1 MRRRRTDSSTASIA
15 KAGRGSSELQFESV
29 AVLWQFWSA
38 VERVSTA
45 GRQSKTFVTCDE
57 RHVAQSA
64 NISGSTITTD
74 QHLPCGP
81 QPRVGGLDKGN
92 PRHSHVDIFICGRC
106 CCCLPQARRC
116 PSWCL

>member
-29 AVLWQFWSA
+29 AELWQFWSA

-64 NISGSTITTD
+64 NISGSTIYNRSALAVRTTA
-74 QHLPCGP
+74 GT
-81 QPRVGGLDKGN
+81 RVGGLDKGN
-92 PRHSHVDIFICGRC
+92 PRHSHVDIFICG
-106 CCCLPQARRC
+106 
-116 PSWCL
+116 